1 MNKLKLTLGFLPALH
16 GHKVCAAE
24 GASPQA
30 KGRVGPQAS
39 GRHSNCR
46 ILARLVKNNSK
57 PAIAKLLINIITI
70 TIRNHI

>member
-1 MNKLKLTLGFLPALH
+1 MGTRCVRQRGLPR
-16 GHKVCAAE
+16 
-24 GASPQA
+24 QA

-57 PAIAKLLINIITI
+57 PAIAKLLINIVTI
-70 TIRNHI
+70 TIKKPHLVRD